1 MAKTSTFGIT
11 IGGVKHLVSA
21 INLASDETVVASG
34 PKRTHRIMVLDW
46 SGSMSWHLDQLSD
59 QVRQSV
65 KAMPKD
71 DIVTVAWFS
80 GPNQNGV
87 IVVGATPNEDVD
99 KLLQNFRPV
108 GSTCFSEVL
117 TSLTDVV
124 SRFTGLVDQTVI
136 DMFTDGQPVVPWGSQ
151 EEKAK
156 SLGMVQHLA
165 QELGVIAFNTIGYGP
180 YYNREFLNDLSNA
193 SEHGVLTHA
202 NNIEAFLG
210 TVQHNMEV
218 SRNFVKRTAEV
229 HSVEGSDIVYLSPG
243 KSARMTTN
251 EISLSSLDADA
262 NFIFVAAPEE
272 AIKGKFVTVNEES
285 FEVGKAES
293 VDDETKQNFLYAY
306 AAEAFRKG
314 DHLKAVDILVNNLR
328 DKALAAAAFN
338 AFTTTE
344 IGEAQNLITD
354 AVHDVTK
361 RYLDGK
367 TGPGFMPAKDAL
379 CVMDVFTALIN
390 SEQSAYYVPFG
401 KGTDSY
407 ERTGRKAT
415 DNENR
420 FTPDREEEVRAAV
433 DELVWNKEKLNLSL
447 RFTRKGKV
455 KLNPRA
461 ADNVSL
467 PHEVDSYIWRNHTFV
482 KDGNVNV
489 KNAEFLL
496 PLDLFNSLKE
506 RGVKLDSTGEPVEIN
521 PGSNNP
527 VTYVRAVIS
536 FGKLPI
542 INRTYIDQ
550 GNDPKELHAA
560 TTKIVRTEAAAKVV
574 RALIEKVMD
583 SSATMAKTGAY
594 QGYNAEQIRV
604 LEEHGVRNDG
614 SYGGVDVEVAKAEDS
629 DSYEARFINFTLKGA
644 SNLPSIEEMLEMKAG
659 KTNPVIDDKGVV
671 IKQSKPKA
679 TNLPGGYMVEAW
691 DKLNAAITGQGFDL
705 EKPTVALRDYLKDQL
720 RALNSQLRTERN
732 VLNMLKLAKTLT
744 GDGFKGIEINTK
756 GEYEF
761 APADNLKEVMLIK
774 VNRKPVYIDA
784 TA

>member
-1 MAKTSTFGIT
+1 MTTASSFGIT

-21 INLASDETVVASG
+21 INLASDQTIATG

-59 QVRQSV
+59 QVRSAV
-65 KAMPKD
+65 KAMPKED
-71 DIVTVAWFS
+71 LVSVAWFS
-80 GPNQNGV
+80 GPTQNGQ
-87 IVVGATPNEDVD
+87 IVVGATPGEDLD
-99 KLLQNFRPV
+99 KLLRNFRPV

-117 TSLTDVV
+117 GSVV
-124 SRFTGLVDQTVI
+124 DMVTRFSGLVDQTVI
-136 DMFTDGQPVVPWGSQ
+136 DMFTDGQPVVPWGSLD
-151 EEKAK
+151 EKTRAA
-156 SLGMVQHLA
+156 SAVQTLV
-165 QELGVIAFNTIGYGP
+165 ENGVIAFNTIGYGP
-180 YYNREFLNDLSNA
+180 YYNREFLNDLSSI

-202 NNIEAFLG
+202 NNIDSFLA
-210 TVQHNMEV
+210 TITHNMEV

-229 HSVEGSDIVYLSPG
+229 HSVQGSDIVYLSPG
-243 KSARMTTN
+243 KSSRMTTN
-251 EISLSSLDADA
+251 QISLSALDADA
-262 NFIFVAAPEE
+262 NYIFVAAPE
-272 AIKGKFVTVNEES
+272 ADIKGKFVTVNEES

-306 AAEAFRKG
+306 AAEAFKKG

-328 DKALAAAAFN
+328 DKALATAAFN

-344 IGEAQNLITD
+344 IGEAQNLINE

-361 RYLDGK
+361 RYADGK

-379 CVMDVFTALIN
+379 CVMDVFTTLIN
-390 SEQSAYYVPFG
+390 GDQTAYYVPFG
-401 KGTDSY
+401 KGTDKY
-407 ERTGRKAT
+407 ERIGRTAT

-420 FTPDREEEVRAAV
+420 FTPDTEEEVRAPV

-461 ADNVSL
+461 ADNVNL

-489 KNAEFLL
+489 KRAEFLL
-496 PLDLFNSLKE
+496 PLDMFNALKE
-506 RGVKLDSTGEPVEIN
+506 KGVKLDSTGEPVEVN

-527 VTYVRAVIS
+527 VPYVRAVIN
-536 FGKLPI
+536 FAKLPI

-550 GNDPKELHAA
+550 GNDPLQLHAA
-560 TTKIVRTEAAAKVV
+560 TTKIVRTEAATKVV

-583 SSATMAKTGAY
+583 SSANMAKTGAY

-629 DSYEARFINFTLKGA
+629 DSYEARVINFTLKGA

-659 KTNPVIDDKGVV
+659 KTNPVVDEKGVV
-671 IKQSKPKA
+671 VKQSKPKA
-679 TNLPGGYMVEAW
+679 TNLPGSYMIEAW
-691 DKLNAAITGQGFDL
+691 DKLNAAITAQGFDL

-720 RALNSQLRTERN
+720 RALNSQLRAERN

-784 TA
+784 VA